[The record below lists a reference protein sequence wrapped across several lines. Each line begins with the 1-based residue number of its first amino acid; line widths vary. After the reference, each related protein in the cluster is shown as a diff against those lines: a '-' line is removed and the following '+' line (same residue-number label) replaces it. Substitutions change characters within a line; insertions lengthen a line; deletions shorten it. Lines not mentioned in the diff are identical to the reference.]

1 MAQIL
6 PFTSLASAAAV
17 GAGVPVDLNGT
28 SNEFSLVA
36 FTSGTPTGFGVDLEG
51 SHDGVNWFYL
61 GLTVASPGS
70 PISSE
75 YTNTNDNGGGQP
87 ATRVKPHARYLRA
100 NLTSLAGGTSPTVT
114 ATIAVGTV
122 V

>member
-6 PFTSLASAAAV
+6 PFASLTSAAAV
-17 GAGVPVDLNGT
+17 GDGAPVDLNGT
-28 SNEFSLVA
+28 SNEFTLVA
-36 FTSGTPTGFGVDLEG
+36 FTSGAPSSFYVELEG
-51 SHDGVNWFYL
+51 SHDGVNWFEL
-61 GLTVASPGS
+61 GLYVGASGDAT
-70 PISSE
+70 SSE
-75 YTNTNDNGGGQP
+75 YTNTNNNGGGQP

-100 NLTSLAGGTSPTVT
+100 NLTSLSGGMSPTVT